1 MSYTMDFKLGSDR
14 VNQILDDIKAIS
26 SKNEKIAVLETFLD
40 QPDFMYAIQMALD
53 PRIRF
58 GIAKKTWDQ
67 IKKSAEAC
75 DSEEFNEGTL
85 AVLHNLAT
93 RTLTGNEA
101 KSVLIVEVERLTP
114 DSVRL
119 LERILLK
126 KPDAGFTES
135 SVNKARPG
143 TLWTFDCMLAH
154 KFEEKRVKSWPVATE
169 PKIDGVRCLAMVDLK
184 NNTVGFFSRSGQEY
198 TAYGHMEAP
207 LLSHFGDTGGHID
220 GFVIDGE
227 MDSGMFNDTVS
238 QARKKDV
245 EATDAVFRIFDILTI
260 ENWNNGAPATYNTRR
275 TILHRLFGPHN
286 DPVSK
291 MFQVVESRLA
301 NSVDDIMAHNDEVR
315 AAGGEGVIV
324 KPLDHKYERKR
335 SHSWMKIK
343 GYETFDIVITGFFE
357 GEGKYKGMLGGYLCD
372 FNGVEVRVGGGITDA
387 DREYVWKN
395 QDEFKGRMIEVGSHE
410 VTPDGSLR
418 HPRFVKY
425 RDDKAQQVAAE

>member
-1 MSYTMDFKLGSDR
+1 MTEHTMNFETGSDR
-14 VNQILDDIKAIS
+14 VNQMLDDIKS
-26 SKNEKIAVLETFLD
+26 VGSKNQKIEMLSECLAEA
-40 QPDFMYAIQMALD
+40 DFMYAIQMALD

-58 GIAKKTWDQ
+58 GIAKKTWDLV
-67 IKKSAEAC
+67 KKDAAG
-75 DSEEFNEGTL
+75 DGDGEFIEDTL
-85 AVLHNLAT
+85 ALLADLASRRLSGNDAKLALHN
-93 RTLTGNEA
+93 
-101 KSVLIVEVERLTP
+101 EVSRLSD

-135 SVNKARPG
+135 SVNKACPG

-154 KFEEKRVKSWPVATE
+154 KFEEKRVKNWPVATE
-169 PKIDGVRCLAMVDLK
+169 PKIDGVRCLAFVDLK
-184 NNTVGFFSRSGQEY
+184 NRAVGFFSRSGQEY
-198 TAYGHMEAP
+198 TAYGHMETP
-207 LLSHFGDTGGHID
+207 LLSYFDDRADNIE

-227 MDSGMFNDTVS
+227 MDSGMFNETVS

-245 EATDAVFRIFDILTI
+245 DATDAVFRIFDILTI
-260 ENWNNGAPATYNTRR
+260 KGWNDGANVEYSSRR
-275 TILHRLFGPHN
+275 RVLTRLFGTPEA
-286 DPVSK
+286 PKSK

-301 NSVDDIMAHNDEVR
+301 YNVSDIMAHNDEVT

-357 GEGKYKGMLGGYLCD
+357 GDGKYKGMLGGYLCD
-372 FNGVEVRVGGGITDA
+372 FGGVEVRVGGGITDA
-387 DREYVWKN
+387 DRTYVWEN
-395 QDEFKGRMIEVGSHE
+395 QGEFKGRMIEVGSHE

-418 HPRFVKY
+418 HPRFVRF
-425 RDDKAQQVAAE
+425 RDDKAIAAE